1 MECQIC
7 LIEVEGEQWGI
18 IPINIRRGAID
29 RDWIDMGE
37 LVGALKDSEVSFVVH
52 PYCMD
57 EAVEWYTGELAD
69 GFIENIYIKE
79 AKDD

>member
-1 MECQIC
+1 MMLCVIC
-7 LIEVEGEQWGI
+7 NQELRGHQWGI
-18 IPINIRRGAID
+18 IPVNVMDSG
-29 RDWIDMGE
+29 WIDVEG
-37 LVGALKDSEVSFVVH
+37 EVSFAVH